1 MKVWHM
7 ISGGDAGGAKTH
19 IFSLMKALRGHVEAK
34 VLVFMKDRFYDEAKE
49 LGITIEAHPQKSRF
63 DMKVMKAI
71 DASLKEEAVDILHC
85 HGARANFNALF
96 LRSKLPRVTTIHSDY
111 LLDFQDHLVKRLVFT
126 TLNTYALK
134 RFDYYIAI
142 TENFRKMLI
151 DRGFSPDR
159 IYVTYNG
166 IDVEKEVE
174 VMEKQEFLQRFSIDP
189 NGRTLFG
196 MAARLDAVKD
206 HRTLLRA
213 IADSPLLREK
223 ACFLLAGDGAEREA
237 LHRIVQGDG
246 LEDCV
251 HFLGELQ
258 DPYSLY
264 EAVDGNLLTSKSE
277 SFPYALLEGATRH
290 CATIAS
296 RVGGIPEMI
305 RDGED
310 GWLFTP
316 GDSEDLRRVLEEAI
330 RNPEEMT
337 RRGESMYARVCEKF
351 SEEAM
356 GKSHVAIYEDILRRE
371 QAGETHR

>member
-1 MKVWHM
+1 M

-19 IFSLMKALRGHVEAK
+19 IFSLMKALRGQVEAK
-34 VLVFMKDRFYDEAKE
+34 VLVFMKDRFYDEAKD
-49 LGITIEAHPQKSRF
+49 LGIAIEAHPQKSRF
-63 DMKVMKAI
+63 DMKVMRAI
-71 DASLKEEAVDILHC
+71 DESLKKEAVDILHC

-96 LRSKLPRVTTIHSDY
+96 LKHEIPRVTTIHSDY

-134 RFDYYIAI
+134 RFDYYIAV

-151 DRGFSPDR
+151 ERGFSAEK

-166 IDVEKEVE
+166 IDVDKDVKM
-174 VMEKQEFLQRFSIDP
+174 MEKRDFLQRFSIEEK
-189 NGRTLFG
+189 GRVLFG

-206 HRTLLRA
+206 HRILLRA
-213 IADSPLLREK
+213 IAKSNLLQEK

-237 LHRIVQGDG
+237 LHRMVDEEG
-246 LEDCV
+246 LSDCV
-251 HFLGELQ
+251 YFLGELQ

-305 RDGED
+305 REGED

-316 GDSEDLRRVLEEAI
+316 GDAEDLCRVLEEAI
-330 RNPEEMT
+330 RHPEEMK
-337 RRGESMYARVCEKF
+337 RRAESMYTRVREKF
-351 SEEAM
+351 SVEAM

-371 QAGETHR
+371 QVGENHR